1 MSEDTLF
8 GTPEQAIASMSTPAP
23 AAEPVQAN
31 EQTEEP
37 QEPTGTS
44 LDTPVASADAEAL
57 RKQLLGDYTRKTQEI
72 APFRRLLTE
81 QGVTLEDVQAALQLN
96 RAVRENPEMFAQILQ
111 NAINASQSSQ
121 GQQQVQT
128 QSAQAQ
134 QPATDP
140 LATLAET
147 YGEEVA
153 GPIRQ
158 VYEVAQKAHQT
169 AAQLQEQLQK
179 ERELREKETLQNAV
193 LKAEN
198 DMAAWLGKNQHFG
211 LKPEQIR
218 AEIARTFGKQ
228 GIMAGLTAKDFDAA
242 ALRILGPDKY
252 QEAVYAQRLKAE
264 RDKVEKTTPGPVV
277 APGAATATAP
287 ADGPGFDSPGSML
300 DGAVEYVEALRRS
313 MGG

>member
-1 MSEDTLF
+1 MGDTLF
-8 GTPEQAIASMSTPAP
+8 GTPEQAIDSLGTPTP
-23 AAEPVQAN
+23 AAEPVQAT

-44 LDTPVASADAEAL
+44 LDTPAASADAEAL

-72 APFRRLLTE
+72 APLRRLMTD
-81 QGVTLEDVQAALQLN
+81 QGVTLEDVQTGLQFYRAA
-96 RAVRENPEMFAQILQ
+96 RENPEMFAQILQ
-111 NAINASQSSQ
+111 NAISGEQSQQ
-121 GQQQVQT
+121 PVQP
-128 QSAQAQ
+128 QPVQAP

-140 LATLAET
+140 LASLAEA

-179 ERELREKETLQNAV
+179 ERDLREKETLQNAV

-218 AEIARTFGKQ
+218 TEIARVFGKQ
-228 GIMAGLTAKDFDAA
+228 GIVAGLSAKDFDAA
-242 ALRILGPDKY
+242 ALRVLGPEKY

-264 RDKVEKTTPGPVV
+264 REKVEKTTPGPVV